1 MGQLSDLFDAV
12 AGSYDEARRRLVPC
26 FDEFYRTAVQVAAP
40 ALAAVPAP
48 RVLDL
53 GAGTGLLSL
62 LVSAAV
68 PSSHVT
74 LVDAAAG
81 MLAVAD
87 EQLTAR
93 GVRHDTVVAD
103 LREPLPAGPYH
114 AVVSALAIH
123 HLDDQDKADLYR
135 RIRGVLAGGGVF
147 VNAEQV
153 AGPTPA
159 LDRRYDE
166 VWVASASALGATAG
180 ELAAARERMAFDRP
194 APVEAQCE
202 WLREAGFTDVDCYY
216 KSWRFAVFGGS
227 VVGDSVST
235 E

>member
-1 MGQLSDLFDAV
+1 MGQLSALFDAV
-12 AGSYDEARRRLVPC
+12 AGSYDESRRRLVPC
-26 FDEFYRTAVQVAAP
+26 FDDFYRTAVQVASP
-40 ALAAVPAP
+40 ALAAVRAP
-48 RVLDL
+48 RMLDL

-68 PSSHVT
+68 PGVRVT

-81 MLAVAD
+81 MLGVAA
-87 EQLTAR
+87 EQLTSR
-93 GVRHDTVVAD
+93 DVPHELVVAD
-103 LREPLPAGPYH
+103 LREPLPTGPYH

-123 HLDDQDKADLYR
+123 HLDDHEKVDLYR
-135 RIRGVLAGGGVF
+135 RIRGVLADGGVF

-159 LDRRYDE
+159 LDQRYDE
-166 VWVASASALGATAG
+166 VWVASASALGATG
-180 ELAAARERMAFDRP
+180 QELAAARERMAFDRP
-194 APVEAQCE
+194 APVAAQCD

-227 VVGDSVST
+227 APHFP
-235 E
+235 

>member
-1 MGQLSDLFDAV
+1 MGQLSALFDAA

-26 FDEFYRTAVQVAAP
+26 FDDFYRTAVQVAAP

-62 LVSAAV
+62 LISAAV
-68 PSSHVT
+68 PGVHVT

-87 EQLTAR
+87 EQLAAR
-93 GVRHDTVVAD
+93 GVPHSTQVAD

-123 HLDDQDKADLYR
+123 HLDDPDKADLFR
-135 RIRGVLAGGGVF
+135 RIRGVLAAGGVF

-159 LDRRYDE
+159 LDRQYDE
-166 VWVASASALGATAG
+166 VWAASAVALGASAQ
-180 ELAAARERMAFDRP
+180 ELTAARERMAFDRP
-194 APVEAQCE
+194 APVQAQCD
-202 WLREAGFTDVDCYY
+202 WLREAGFSDVDCYY
-216 KSWRFAVFGGS
+216 KSWRFAVFGG
-227 VVGDSVST
+227 VST
-235 E
+235 G